1 MSNSSGKL
9 FEEFAP
15 VSAEEWKEKTI
26 KDIKGA
32 DYEKK
37 LVWRPIDGFKVEP
50 IYRQEDLSSLK
61 YLEVLPG
68 EFPYIRGTKTDN
80 EWNIRQDISVQD
92 ISQAHAKA
100 LNILQ
105 RGVTSL
111 GFNIQDATSWEKS
124 DIAKLLHNIQLTA
137 IEVCFVI
144 AKGKT
149 NFLTHFVEYLKEEKY
164 DLNQI
169 TGSVNSDYIG
179 NLVLTGAFCFD
190 SQEKCETFTI
200 DLLNVAKEI
209 PCFKTCE
216 VHADYIANAGASITQ
231 ELAYGLAI
239 GADYLTAATE
249 KGIDAGIFAPR
260 IKFNFA
266 VSSNYFMEIAKF
278 RAAKFLWAKIVSAY
292 KPTCNCDD
300 DCCDNSDSACSC
312 GGSKVCTCAGKINIH
327 AITSTWNKTIY
338 DPYVNMLRTQTE
350 AMSATI
356 GGVDSLTI
364 LPFNYI
370 FEESS
375 EFSERIARNQ
385 QNIIKEECH
394 FHEVVDPSAG
404 SYYIEELTDKIIEKS
419 WDIFLTIQ
427 DKGGFID
434 AFKAGF
440 IQDEIRK
447 TAEIHNKKIATRR
460 ENILGVNQFPNF
472 TERAENF
479 LDESL
484 FKPQSFESPNAIAQ
498 PIELYRGAQ
507 LFELLRYKTDTYAKN
522 NTRPK
527 VFMIPIGHPV
537 FRTARAQFAC
547 NFFACAGFE
556 VMDNKPFSSVE
567 EGVEAAKK
575 AQADIIVVCSSDDE
589 YLQYAVPVCKQLQD
603 KIVVVAGDPASKK
616 DLEAEGIKHFISV
629 KSNVLETLQMYQALV
644 GIK

>member
-32 DYEKK
+32 DYEKR
-37 LVWRPIDGFKVEP
+37 LVWRPVDGFRVEP
-50 IYRQEDLSSLK
+50 IYRQEDLSSLS
-61 YLEVLPG
+61 YLDVLPG

-80 EWNIRQDISVQD
+80 DWYIRQDIRVKD
-92 ISQAHAKA
+92 VKQAHAKA
-100 LNILQ
+100 LNILL

-111 GFNIQDATSWEKS
+111 GFIIDDTSQWTSS
-124 DIAKLLHNIQLTA
+124 DMSDLLQGIELPA
-137 IEVCFVI
+137 IEICFVI
-144 AKGKT
+144 RTGKT
-149 NFLTHFVEYLKEEKY
+149 NFLSLFVEYVKAKQY
-164 DLNQI
+164 DLSEI
-169 TGSVNSDYIG
+169 VGSINADYIG
-179 NLVLTGAFCFD
+179 NLTLTGAFCFD
-190 SQEKCETFTI
+190 SQEKCETFSQDLFTI
-200 DLLNVAKEI
+200 AEDV
-209 PCFKTCE
+209 PRFKTCE
-216 VHADYIANAGASITQ
+216 VHADYIASAGASITQ
-231 ELAYGLAI
+231 ELSCGLAI
-239 GADYLTAATE
+239 GAEYLSAATA
-249 KGIDAGIFAPR
+249 KGIDAGLFAPR

-278 RAAKFLWAKIVSAY
+278 RAARFLWAKIVSAF

-300 DCCDNSDSACSC
+300 DCCDNTDSKCSC
-312 GGSKVCTCAGKINIH
+312 GGDKICTCAGKINIH

-356 GGVDSLTI
+356 AGVDSLTV
-364 LPFNYI
+364 LPFNAV
-370 FEESS
+370 FDEPS

-385 QNIIKEECH
+385 QNIIREECH

-419 WDIFLTIQ
+419 WEFFLTIQ
-427 DKGGFID
+427 DKGGFIE

-440 IQDEIRK
+440 IQDEITK
-447 TAEIHNKKIATRR
+447 TAETHNAKIASRR

-472 TERAENF
+472 TERAENS

-484 FKPQSFESPNAIAQ
+484 FKPQSFDSPDAIAK
-498 PIELYRGAQ
+498 PLALYRGAQ
-507 LFELLRYKTDTYAKN
+507 TIELLRYKTDTYAKEN
-522 NTRPK
+522 KRPK

-537 FRTARAQFAC
+537 FRTARAQFSC

-556 VMDNKPFSSVE
+556 VMDNKPFSSAE
-567 EGVEAAKK
+567 EGVKAAQA
-575 AQADIIVVCSSDDE
+575 AQADIVVVCSSDDE
-589 YLQYAVPVCKQLQD
+589 YMQYAVPVYKQLQD
-603 KIVVVAGDPASKK
+603 KIVAIAGDPASKSE
-616 DLEAEGIKHFISV
+616 LEAEGIEHFVSV
-629 KSNVLETLQMYQALV
+629 KSNLLETLQMYQGLV